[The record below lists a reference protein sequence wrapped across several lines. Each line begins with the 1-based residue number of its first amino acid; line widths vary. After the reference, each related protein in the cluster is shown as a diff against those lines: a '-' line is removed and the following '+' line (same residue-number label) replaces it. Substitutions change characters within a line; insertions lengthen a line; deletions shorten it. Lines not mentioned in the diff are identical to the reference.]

1 MLSSWS
7 AVSIEATIQRA
18 AEGDQAAWETI
29 VRTYWRKVFNVAY
42 RFVGTYDEAEDL
54 TQEIFLKVFRS
65 LGTFD
70 RRANF
75 QTWLISV
82 SRNFCIDRY
91 RSGRRDREVFA
102 REVDASTVQAEAPG
116 PNAYARVE
124 LQDRVA
130 LLREALRALSPPL
143 RAAVLLRDIHELSY
157 QEIADS
163 ARRGGRDGE
172 IAHQPGP
179 RRAGETNRSAA
190 SEKGSDRAD
199 PQDGLT
205 FLEYKMTVTSE
216 QSGDV
221 VVVHAGPARLMH
233 PSLSEF
239 STPVT
244 GEIAKGSRKI
254 VINLGGVEY
263 LDSAAIGC
271 LMDLYRQATAAGRD
285 TEARRRA
292 APGRDDADADGR
304 EPVHGDPPRRR
315 CGREELLRG
324 RSCAA

>member
-1 MLSSWS
+1 MIGSP
-7 AVSIEATIQRA
+7 VSNDEIIQRA
-18 AEGDQAAWETI
+18 ADGDQAAWDTI

-116 PNAYARVE
+116 MNPHARVE

-157 QEIADS
+157 QEIADQLGVAEGTVKS
-163 ARRGGRDGE
+163 RINRRQG
-172 IAHQPGP
+172 
-179 RRAGETNRSAA
+179 RAGKQIEAL
-190 SEKGSDRAD
+190 RAKN
-199 PQDGLT
+199 
-205 FLEYKMTVTSE
+205 E
-216 QSGDV
+216 
-221 VVVHAGPARLMH
+221 
-233 PSLSEF
+233 
-239 STPVT
+239 
-244 GEIAKGSRKI
+244 
-254 VINLGGVEY
+254 GV
-263 LDSAAIGC
+263 
-271 LMDLYRQATAAGRD
+271 R
-285 TEARRRA
+285 
-292 APGRDDADADGR
+292 P
-304 EPVHGDPPRRR
+304 
-315 CGREELLRG
+315 
-324 RSCAA
+324 